1 MYVSQI
7 PSTLFCPTG
16 DFPDNRTFLLTPS
29 DEVVTEM
36 DTAAFVCVPANAS
49 LQTMWSNHPN
59 SDSGTNNFYLTITNV
74 TENATVMCTVDVE
87 TVDASLVVQGKLLK
101 NEGC

>member
-1 MYVSQI
+1 MYVSQV
-7 PSTLFCPTG
+7 PFTLFCPTG

-29 DEVVTEM
+29 NEVVTEM

-49 LQTMWSNHPN
+49 LQTIWSNHPN
-59 SDSGTNNFYLTITNV
+59 SVNGINNFYLTITNV

-87 TVDASLVVQGKLLK
+87 TVASLVVQGKSLK
-101 NEGC
+101 NEEC